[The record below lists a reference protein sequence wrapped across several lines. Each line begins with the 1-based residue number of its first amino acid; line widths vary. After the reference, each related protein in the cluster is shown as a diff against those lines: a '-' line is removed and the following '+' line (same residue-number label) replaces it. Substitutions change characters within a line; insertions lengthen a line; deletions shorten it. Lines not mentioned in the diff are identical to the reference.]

1 MLQKLTGDS
10 MPLHRN
16 DEPLCLESSR
26 AWTKSLWILAV
37 AAAMM
42 LSACGGGAS
51 NGSQNSR
58 SLSGNW
64 QFTVAN
70 PTDNSF
76 LGGLQGGFLLQNNA
90 AVTGGAVYSVAL
102 PAQGG
107 GVSTVCNSG
116 SAAITGTLNGQNVSL
131 TAVAGTQTFTFTGML
146 SSNGSTMAGTYTSTA
161 GTGAGGT
168 VCGTAQTGLQ
178 WSATSVP
185 ALTGSVAGSFHSQSG
200 SLNNQDFPVSG
211 FLTQGPNIGASN
223 ATVTGNLSF
232 LDPTSLLSNY
242 PCFDTASVNG
252 QVSGNVVILQI
263 IGTSGSNLGQI
274 GGSPGSGVSA
284 VTFDSTPQGYVL
296 HSLVSPAYA
305 VNTKACPGSSLNNP
319 GDFGNICLALNATG
333 ACNQP
338 ISLTPAALIFPPQ
351 LLGSVPTSQTI
362 VLANSNPSGAALNGL
377 QLSFQLGTD
386 SQFPG
391 FSDFNGLPNFTEQD
405 TCAASLGS
413 TFSLTPGQSCNITIS
428 FTPQESCP
436 WLPFGNPP
444 SISGAAPSLCPF
456 PLTAT
461 LTVNSPSSAD
471 NDTAFAVPITGNGV
485 SAVQPSTAELD
496 FGAEAL
502 SQGSLPQSLSFTNH
516 SGQPVQILGST
527 PCVNP
532 SGNGGNTLP
541 HPLQSNSSVAGL
553 QVVSNDVFSITPN
566 GAGSINYRCDRDATS
581 TLPNFQ
587 ISADSCTGS
596 LLASQASCSLQV
608 VYAPQ
613 PNTTLTSGLDYFLE
627 LNTVQCAGGV
637 TTDCEI
643 DGGRFPVELRAN
655 PPSPLRMSPAAG
667 LDFGNQLV
675 GSTTAAQT
683 ITLFNDPADPNS
695 ATVNFV
701 GKVVKTGNYVET
713 DDCPFSLAPGGICTL
728 TVTFT
733 PKAVGFAPGT
743 LTINYTPEP
752 GGVPQIVRL
761 RGTGQ

>member
-1 MLQKLTGDS
+1 MVQKLTGDR
-10 MPLHRN
+10 MALGTR
-16 DEPLCLESSR
+16 DE
-26 AWTKSLWILAV
+26 SLWPIFSRVRLSNFSVLAL
-37 AAAMM
+37 AAIMT
-42 LSACGGGAS
+42 LSACGGSAS
-51 NGSQNSR
+51 NGQGGPSI
-58 SLSGNW
+58 SGNW

-70 PTDNSF
+70 PGDNSF
-76 LGGLQGGFLLQNNA
+76 VGGLQGGFLLQNNS
-90 AVTGGAVYSVAL
+90 AVTGGAVYSVSL
-102 PAQGG
+102 PAAPGA
-107 GVSTVCNSG
+107 CNSG
-116 SAAITGTLNGQNVSL
+116 SAAITGTINGQNVTL

-146 SSNGSTMAGTYTSTA
+146 SSDGSTMAGTYASTA
-161 GTGAGGT
+161 GTAPGGT
-168 VCGTAQTGLQ
+168 ACGTAQTGLQ
-178 WSATSVP
+178 WTAISVP
-185 ALTGSVAGSFHSQSG
+185 PVTGSIAGSFHSQSIA
-200 SLNNQDFPVSG
+200 LNNQDFPVSG

-223 ATVTGNLSF
+223 ATVTGTLSF
-232 LDPTSLLSNY
+232 LDPTTLLSDY

-252 QVSGNVVILQI
+252 QISGDTLILQI
-263 IGTSGSNLGQI
+263 IGTGGSNLGQI
-274 GGSPGSGVSA
+274 GGSSGSGVSA
-284 VTFDSTPQGYVL
+284 VTFDSTPKGYVL
-296 HSLVSPAYA
+296 HSVVSPAYA
-305 VNTKACPGSSLNNP
+305 VNSKTCAGSSLSNP
-319 GDFGNICLALNATG
+319 GDSGSICVALNGTG

-351 LLGSVPTSQTI
+351 LLGSVPTTQTI
-362 VLANSNPSGAALNGL
+362 VLANSDPLGAALNGL
-377 QLSFQLGTD
+377 PLNLHLGTD

-405 TCAASLGS
+405 TCAPSLGS

-444 SISGAAPSLCPF
+444 ALSGAPPSFCPF

-461 LTVNSPSSAD
+461 LTVNSPSSTD

-485 SAVQPSTAELD
+485 SAVQPSTSELD

-502 SQGSLPQSLSFTNH
+502 SQASLPQLLSFTNH
-516 SGQPVQILGST
+516 SGQAVQILGST

-541 HPLQSNSSVAGL
+541 HPLQSNSPVGGL
-553 QVVSNDVFSITPN
+553 QVVSNDVFSIGSN
-566 GAGSINYRCDRDATS
+566 GSGSINYRCDRDSTS
-581 TLPNFQ
+581 SLPNFQ

-596 LLASQASCSLQV
+596 LLASQATCSLQV

-613 PNTTLTSGLDYFLE
+613 PSTTLTSGLDYFLE

-667 LDFGNQLV
+667 LDFGSQLV
-675 GSTTAAQT
+675 GSTTASQS
-683 ITLFNDPADPNS
+683 ITLFNDPTDPNT

-701 GKVVKTGNYVET
+701 GRVLVKGDYAET
-713 DDCPFSLAPGGICTL
+713 DDCPFSLAPGSICTL
-728 TVTFT
+728 TVTFN
-733 PKAVGFAPGT
+733 PKIVGFEPGT

-752 GGVPQIVRL
+752 GGVPQIVHL